1 MGELFFNA
9 VQQFDDNVAMRYRDP
24 DRWVDISWRE
34 FGDLVRRLGT
44 GLAALGME
52 KGDRVAV
59 LSNSRTEWAVIDQA
73 NLATGVITVPIYQ
86 SNLSHEVKYIL
97 DNAGARAVFVEDQEQ
112 LGKVL
117 EVRSELPLLEYAILI
132 KGKVKDVGINVKP
145 APDDSPYRGSVR
157 GRAEPG
163 GFVLAYDKLLDLGKE
178 LLKESGGDTDPIRRR
193 LDSLSQ
199 QDQATF
205 VYTSGTTGPPKGA
218 VLTHE
223 NLLFEV
229 EALAPVMQ
237 VDQSDETLLFLPM
250 AHIFARVGYLAS
262 MRLGFVVSFA
272 ESIDALMD
280 NLAEIRP
287 TFVFS
292 VPRIY
297 EKVYN
302 KVISGVQSGSRL
314 KKQLF
319 AFAMAVGRAASRR
332 LQQGKWVPPWISI
345 PLQVAQMLVFNK
357 LKKLFGGELRFFI
370 SGGAPLSREIA
381 EFFHAAGILVLE
393 GYGLTENTAAS
404 NLNSADAFKLGTVG
418 RALEGVEVRI
428 AEDGEIML
436 RGKNV
441 FSGYHRREE
450 ATAEVLEEDGWFHTG
465 DIGVIDEDGYL
476 KITDRKKDLI
486 VTSGGKNI
494 APQNIENLMK
504 TDPMISQIMVYGDK
518 RNYLTALVT
527 LDPDEAASYAEHKEL
542 EYEDF
547 AELTRDPIIH
557 QKLDRV
563 IQAKNRKLASYE
575 TIKKFAVLEQDF
587 EIGEELTPTLKVKR
601 KFTIEKY
608 QKELDALYEEPRK

>member
-1 MGELFFNA
+1 
-9 VQQFDDNVAMRYRDP
+9 
-24 DRWVDISWRE
+24 
-34 FGDLVRRLGT
+34 
-44 GLAALGME
+44 
-52 KGDRVAV
+52 
-59 LSNSRTEWAVIDQA
+59 
-73 NLATGVITVPIYQ
+73 
-86 SNLSHEVKYIL
+86 
-97 DNAGARAVFVEDQEQ
+97 
-112 LGKVL
+112 
-117 EVRSELPLLEYAILI
+117 
-132 KGKVKDVGINVKP
+132 
-145 APDDSPYRGSVR
+145 
-157 GRAEPG
+157 
-163 GFVLAYDKLLDLGKE
+163 
-178 LLKESGGDTDPIRRR
+178 
-193 LDSLSQ
+193 
-199 QDQATF
+199 
-205 VYTSGTTGPPKGA
+205 
-218 VLTHE
+218 
-223 NLLFEV
+223 
-229 EALAPVMQ
+229 
-237 VDQSDETLLFLPM
+237 
-250 AHIFARVGYLAS
+250 
-262 MRLGFVVSFA
+262 
-272 ESIDALMD
+272 
-280 NLAEIRP
+280 
-287 TFVFS
+287 
-292 VPRIY
+292 
-297 EKVYN
+297 
-302 KVISGVQSGSRL
+302 
-314 KKQLF
+314 
-319 AFAMAVGRAASRR
+319 
-332 LQQGKWVPPWISI
+332 
-345 PLQVAQMLVFNK
+345 VFNK

-418 RALEGVEVRI
+418 RALSGVEVRI

-441 FSGYHRREE
+441 FAGYHRREE

-465 DIGVIDEDGYL
+465 DIGVIDDDGYL

-504 TDPMISQIMVYGDK
+504 TDPLISQIMVYGDK

-527 LDPDEAASYAEHKEL
+527 LDPDEAVSYAEHKEL

-608 QKELDALYEEPRK
+608 QKKLGALYEEPRK